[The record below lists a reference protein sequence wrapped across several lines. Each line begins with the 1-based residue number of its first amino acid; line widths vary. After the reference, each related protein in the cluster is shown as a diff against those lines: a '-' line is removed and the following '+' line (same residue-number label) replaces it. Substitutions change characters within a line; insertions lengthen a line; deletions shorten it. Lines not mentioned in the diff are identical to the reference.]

1 MRFLVLILMI
11 FGNGLLS
18 ALPAQ
23 AITAPAPAAFV
34 ASDWTWKGREVR
46 AQFLLPND
54 SVSLEDDADLPARF
68 THMTVE
74 QMNRSCVAGQNLTQT
89 KPDYTIVTLIWTCG
103 NARTPI
109 TISDPLLTQPH
120 TISINRGV
128 FAQETQFTL
137 TQDIHK
143 AIISQG
149 DMGTLTIDGSLSAHI
164 WLGLKTGWAGTWS
177 NALVILSIFSL
188 YIYRKPNRSGLY
200 AGFILGYALALSIIP
215 TVHIDKLHAI
225 VAVTIICLALLL
237 YSSITSLSRHWSW
250 LYFGAAIVT
259 FALMATSLP
268 VFSALS
274 MAFWA
279 GLILFLVTQG
289 IIYMSTHHINVMSFS
304 LLIGLGAGLSLQ
316 NFSQAHKVFSEKLL
330 ATNIALF
337 SSGILSLVL
346 LIIIITLGLAWMKHS
361 LNKDEVLINN
371 VIRFG
376 AMSCLGY
383 MLITRI

>member
-1 MRFLVLILMI
+1 MRFFVLILI
-11 FGNGLLS
+11 IIWNGLLS

-23 AITAPAPAAFV
+23 AKTAPDPTAFV

-46 AQFLLPND
+46 AQFLIPYTLVLLDD
-54 SVSLEDDADLPARF
+54 SDALPARL
-68 THMTVE
+68 TNISVE
-74 QMNRSCVAGQNLTQT
+74 QMNRSCATGQNIKQT
-89 KPDYTIVTLIWTCG
+89 MPDYTIVTLIWTCG

-109 TISDPLLTQPH
+109 TISDPLLKQPH
-120 TISINRGV
+120 RISINRGV

-149 DMGTLTIDGSLSAHI
+149 DMGTLTIDGLLGAHI

-200 AGFILGYALALSIIP
+200 AGLILGYALALSIVP

-225 VAVTIICLALLL
+225 IAVTIICLALLL
-237 YSSITSLSRHWSW
+237 YSSITALSRHWSW
-250 LYFGAAIVT
+250 LYFGAAILI

-289 IIYMSTHHINVMSFS
+289 IIYMSTRHINAMSFS

-316 NFSQAHKVFSEKLL
+316 SLSQAHEVFAEKLL
-330 ATNIALF
+330 VTSIAQF
-337 SSGILSLVL
+337 SSGLFALVL
-346 LIIIITLGLAWMKHS
+346 LIIIITLGLAWMKRT
-361 LNKDEVLINN
+361 LNKDDILIDN

-376 AMSCLGY
+376 AMGSLGY
-383 MLITRI
+383 MLITHI